1 MIALNNLFVF
11 LGGCLIFLK
20 DLFQNILKKG
30 INRNEVFVQI
40 WKVTIDSLPTT
51 LMAGFFVGAIMTVQ
65 FSMQVAQFDA
75 LAYLGALSTSGT
87 VREVGPLLIAFML
100 SGKVGAYTSAELGS
114 MRVTEQIDAIRCL
127 GADPLKEVVVPR
139 FLAIIIS
146 SFVLLVG
153 GLVMSVLGGMFL
165 GQIFAG
171 INYEEYLKFVPLIV
185 KPFSMLSGLIKSATF
200 AFVLALICTYNGY
213 YVKGGARGVGQAVVL
228 TAVSTMAAIVL
239 MDWVTSFIF
248 EIGLRIYEGWPGW

>member
-1 MIALNNLFVF
+1 MTMLKKGVESIGAI
-11 LGGCLIFLK
+11 LIFLG
-20 DLFQNILKKG
+20 QINRNILTKG
-30 INRNEVFVQI
+30 INTHELFVQI

-114 MRVTEQIDAIRCL
+114 MKVTEQIDAIRCL
-127 GADPLKEVVVPR
+127 GADPLKEVVIPR
-139 FLAIIIS
+139 FIAIIIS
-146 SFVLLVG
+146 SFVLLLG
-153 GLVMSVLGGMFL
+153 GLVMSLLGGMVL
-165 GQIFAG
+165 GQAFAG
-171 INYEEYLKFVPLIV
+171 VNYEEYLKYIPAIV
-185 KPFSMLSGLIKSATF
+185 KPFSILSGVLKSAVF

-213 YVKGGARGVGQAVVL
+213 HVLGGARGVGRAVVM
-228 TAVSTMAAIVL
+228 TAVTTMAAIVL
-239 MDWVTSFIF
+239 ADWFTSFIF
-248 EIGLRIYEGWPGW
+248 DIALKIYEGWSI